1 MGFFSLYKR
10 VGVLNLPGRSNLF
23 AHDLASHCYF
33 TTLRIDSSIEIP
45 FVKYDE
51 TSRRDIRILWS
62 TLIVQRFLKDFYIS
76 PFLCISRAY
85 NYPSKDNNPPLE

>member
-1 MGFFSLYKR
+1 MGLFTLYKQ
-10 VGVLNLPGRSNLF
+10 VGVLNLTERSNLF

-62 TLIVQRFLKDFYIS
+62 PLIVQRFLKDFYIS
-76 PFLCISRAY
+76 PSLCIRGAY
-85 NYPSKDNNPPLE
+85 NYSSKDNDPPLE